1 MLYSSLENEIY
12 ILKQNTDGTTT
23 SLFDLDHIDFEND
36 NVIRIPVNRS
46 CELRLTADNEVLNA
60 QVTVLPQYKAV

>member
-1 MLYSSLENEIY
+1 MV
-12 ILKQNTDGTTT
+12 QQQV
-23 SLFDLDHIDFEND
+23 LFDLDHIDFEND